1 MSEKYTNK
9 VEKNTEM
16 SSQSHETGSRV
27 PEINIHSIETE
38 NSSLKAELARK
49 NIDIHAH
56 QSEQIK
62 EQSLAPNSTPQN
74 ELKWAGKELVS
85 QKYTHTLSSIRN
97 RLKGP
102 EKSFSKVIHQPA
114 VERASEML
122 ENTVARP
129 SGLLFGGLYS
139 FIGSLASYI
148 LARRL
153 GGELKLS
160 VFAVFFVGGFFIG
173 LIVELIWRY
182 YSKKRKR

>member
-9 VEKNTEM
+9 VEKNTEL
-16 SSQSHETGSRV
+16 SSTSHEINSRV
-27 PEINIHSIETE
+27 PEINRHNVESE
-38 NSSLKAELARK
+38 NSTQKAELARK
-49 NIDIHAH
+49 NIDIHAY

-62 EQSLAPNSTPQN
+62 EKGLEPDNTPQN
-74 ELKWAGKELVS
+74 EVKWAGKELVN

-102 EKSFSKVIHQPA
+102 EKSFSKAIHQPA
-114 VERASEML
+114 IERASEML

-129 SGLLFGGLYS
+129 SGLLFGGLFS

-160 VFAVFFVGGFFIG
+160 VFVVFFVGGFFIG

-182 YSKKRKR
+182 YSNKRKH